1 MPPASDTLLASALP
15 PVHLAAFEGPLDLL
29 LHLVRAG
36 KMDIFDLPMTQLCDQ
51 YIAHLNAHETWDLS
65 VTGEFLVMA
74 ATLLEIKS
82 RLLLPVLPKPQ
93 DNEDDGLGAG
103 DANEDPRAE
112 LVRRLLEYGKFQTVA
127 ETLRNAETDR
137 RHVFFRAPTPYSGAF
152 AVPPRFGELS
162 AEQLLKTLERLLVE
176 AGAGERAVTSVRRQ
190 KITLRMKMRE
200 VMVASEKAGDL
211 GVLLADLLPPTL
223 SEKLPVVLLFLAL
236 LELLKNGGVIVAQ
249 ESFCGEIRVFFVPEV
264 RRAALIGVS
273 ETAGDGTENK
283 KAAYAA

>member
-1 MPPASDTLLASALP
+1 MPPVPDTLLASALP

-51 YIAHLNAHETWDLS
+51 YIAHLNAHKLDLS

-74 ATLLEIKS
+74 AALLEIKS

-93 DNEDDGLGAG
+93 DTEDDGLGEN
-103 DANEDPRAE
+103 DADEDPRAE

-162 AEQLLKTLERLLVE
+162 AEQLLKTLERLLIE

-211 GVLLADLLPPTL
+211 GVLLADLLPSILT
-223 SEKLPVVLLFLAL
+223 EKLPVVLLFLAL

-249 ESFCGEIRVFFVPEV
+249 DGFCGEIRVFFVPEV

-273 ETAGDGTENK
+273 ETADDSTENK